1 MGPRDIQR
9 DPLLPLSSCRRR
21 CSRLLRRSRR
31 PPQPSTSKQTSFLIC
46 WFYNCIFRLP
56 HPVAAFPTHPSSRG
70 HIMRHHGMTVS
81 ETHRV
86 LAPNTNAT
94 AAALQSNSPSK
105 LYIKLG
111 KLAALLDADHATR
124 DRERLNFCD
133 ASEIVALSHTHTGRC
148 NRMFPR
154 FCRNFMPHFHGLL
167 GYTQGAVQPEKIN
180 RTSGNNLQYHTPYY
194 RKCVATTGSPT
205 GSKILAAL

>member
-56 HPVAAFPTHPSSRG
+56 HPVAAFPSSHG

-86 LAPNTNAT
+86 LAPNTNAM

-124 DRERLNFCD
+124 DRERLNFCA

-148 NRMFPR
+148 NRLFPR
-154 FCRNFMPHFHGLL
+154 FCHSNFISHFHRQL
-167 GYTQGAVQPEKIN
+167 GHTKAAVQAEKNN
-180 RTSGNNLQYHTPYY
+180 RTSGNNL
-194 RKCVATTGSPT
+194 
-205 GSKILAAL
+205 